1 MMATELE
8 KYQNVLKE
16 AAALKNTNTMF
27 GRSAD
32 EYNANRFGIQDRT
45 PLSDYFNQLAIEDE
59 ASRILA
65 DPGLLQQFMED
76 NNIDGDQSGV
86 STSNTTIGI
95 GNATDTITQ
104 DAVIAGILGLFTGG
118 VPGAIQG
125 GVKSYITDTLA
136 ILDQVNNTRDPIQA
150 LNALQGWTDTRAP
163 ALVVS
168 GKTNYNTPYDSSKDG
183 RINPAP
189 VVSGKDNYNTYG
201 DSVSN
206 TPDSFTGADV
216 SYGDPSYGSLF

>member
-1 MMATELE
+1 MATELE

-16 AAALKNTNTMF
+16 VAALKDTNTMF

-76 NNIDGDQSGV
+76 NNIDGDSADPSVG

-104 DAVIAGILGLFTGG
+104 DAIIAGILGLFTGG
-118 VPGAIQG
+118 VPGALQG

-136 ILDQVNNTRDPIQA
+136 VLDQVNNSRDPIQA

-163 ALVVS
+163 APVVS

-183 RINPAP
+183 RLNPAP
-189 VVSGKDNYNTYG
+189 VVSGKDNYNTPYDSGNSSAPSTAEEAGYFG
-201 DSVSN
+201 D
-206 TPDSFTGADV
+206 FM
-216 SYGDPSYGSLF
+216 

>member
-1 MMATELE
+1 MATELE

-16 AAALKNTNTMF
+16 AAALKDTNTMF

-32 EYNANRFGIQDRT
+32 EYYANRFGIQDRT

-76 NNIDGDQSGV
+76 NNIDGGQSGG

-118 VPGAIQG
+118 VPGAT
-125 GVKSYITDTLA
+125 S
-136 ILDQVNNTRDPIQA
+136 R
-150 LNALQGWTDTRAP
+150 R
-163 ALVVS
+163 S
-168 GKTNYNTPYDSSKDG
+168 
-183 RINPAP
+183 
-189 VVSGKDNYNTYG
+189 
-201 DSVSN
+201 
-206 TPDSFTGADV
+206 
-216 SYGDPSYGSLF
+216 